1 MRKFY
6 TTGVTVLAVLAGTL
20 TACTGDT
27 TDLSGAYCADLRDG
41 ASVASLAGSASQV
54 IDDMTPERY
63 AARVF
68 VWVEGSCPEQ
78 LDSNEGLRGFLEANG
93 IDPDG

>member
-1 MRKFY
+1 MRIFY
-6 TTGVTVLAVLAGTL
+6 TIGVTGLVGLA
-20 TACTGDT
+20 ACGSDDT
-27 TDLSGAYCADLRDG
+27 SDLSGAYCADLESG
-41 ASVASLAGSASQV
+41 ASIASLAASASQV

-68 VWVEGSCPEQ
+68 VWVEDSCPEQ
-78 LDSNEGLRGFLEANG
+78 LDSNQGLRGFLEANG